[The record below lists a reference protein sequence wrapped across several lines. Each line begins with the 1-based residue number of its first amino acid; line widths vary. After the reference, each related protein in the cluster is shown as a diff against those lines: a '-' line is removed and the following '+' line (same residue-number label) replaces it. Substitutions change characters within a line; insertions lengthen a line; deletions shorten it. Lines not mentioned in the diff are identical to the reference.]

1 MTIISLIGLLERVE
15 LEMAALYEWLSNA
28 FEHDAEASGLFF
40 RMAMQENAHAR
51 LLRYGKSLVR
61 QAPGQFVN
69 VEFDAAAINCLL
81 AAIEETRRAAG
92 QLSLHDAVRRTL
104 QFEDGPVESAH
115 RSILI
120 SSNPG
125 VSDLIHRLA
134 VSDEEHAAALR
145 AFAKRRGLAVAP
157 PSTVAS

>member
-1 MTIISLIGLLERVE
+1 MTILSLLGLLEKAE
-15 LEMAALYEWLSNA
+15 LEMAALYEWLSHA

-69 VEFDAAAINCLL
+69 VEFDAAAINRLL
-81 AAIEETRRAAG
+81 AAIRATRGAAG
-92 QLSLHDAVRRTL
+92 KLSLQDAVRRTL
-104 QFEDGPVESAH
+104 EFEAGPVEAAH
-115 RSILI
+115 RSILV

-125 VSDLIHRLA
+125 VTDLIRQLSVA
-134 VSDEEHAAALR
+134 DEEHAAGLR

-157 PSTVAS
+157 PSAVAP